1 MRASIDIGSNTILL
15 LVVDD
20 TGKTV
25 HDEAQ
30 VVGLGQGLGHQGIF
44 KIDRMEKAAQ
54 VMAEL
59 AETAQSLGVAPGNI
73 RAVATSAAR
82 RAMNARSFFA
92 QIAQN
97 TGVNIEII
105 SGEREAQLTWHG
117 AMVGMPVKRQ
127 LVSVV
132 DLGGGSTEVVT
143 GIPGDGP
150 THTPVSLEV
159 GSIRLTE
166 SHFGADPNRYQPADF
181 AKLRA
186 EVTRVVDQLNWPTLP
201 KALIAVAGTATTLCA
216 MDLGLTEWDANKVHG
231 SRLSRAALRRWI
243 DRLLDSTPSER
254 AIWAQVSPQRAPYL
268 LAGAC
273 VLETIASAAHRESLW
288 ISDGGV
294 RHGVMVLKDET
305 APD

>member
-15 LVVDD
+15 LVIDD

-44 KIDRMEKAAQ
+44 KIDRMERAAQ

-97 TGVNIEII
+97 TGVQIEII

-150 THTPVSLEV
+150 THTPVSLEI

-166 SHFGADPNRYQPADF
+166 THFGTDPNRYQPADF

-186 EVTRVVDQLNWPTLP
+186 EVTRVVGQLNWPTLP

-216 MDLGLTEWDANKVHG
+216 MELGLTEWDATKVHG

-254 AIWAQVSPQRAPYL
+254 AIWAQVSPKRAPYL

-294 RHGVMVLKDET
+294 RHGVMVLKDGT